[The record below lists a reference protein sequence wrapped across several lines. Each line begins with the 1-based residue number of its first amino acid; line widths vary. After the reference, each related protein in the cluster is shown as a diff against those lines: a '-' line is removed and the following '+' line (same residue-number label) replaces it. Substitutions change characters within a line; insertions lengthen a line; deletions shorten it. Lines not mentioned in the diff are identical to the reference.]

1 MAKAKV
7 HPVEQAILK
16 ATKLKRKKKQ
26 DEQEFLT
33 EVVVAV
39 NELEEADF
47 EALPEDAQLWYNAA
61 ATAYQDDEELPA
73 FDADLTQSDEDEEE
87 EESED
92 ESDEEE
98 ESGDDAD
105 ADEGD
110 ADEEEESEDE
120 SDEGDADEEEPEE
133 EEEEEKPA
141 KKAKGKR
148 GPNKT
153 AKDAKGKKGK
163 AKDEDAPKRARKP
176 RGGPDGKPAVTGRIV
191 QLVTEHYP
199 DDISVKEMHAQL
211 ESEGYQIK
219 TNTVSIQ
226 GSFVKRV
233 VALLDEQGKLSGGKG
248 SGKGKGKKK

>member
-7 HPVEQAILK
+7 HPVEQAVLK

-92 ESDEEE
+92 DADADEEE

-105 ADEGD
+105 ADEES
-110 ADEEEESEDE
+110 EEEPEDE
-120 SDEGDADEEEPEE
+120 SDEGAADEEEPEEE

-153 AKDAKGKKGK
+153 AKDAKKG
-163 AKDEDAPKRARKP
+163 KDEDKPKRTRKP

-199 DDISVKEMHAQL
+199 DDISVKEMTAQL

>member
-16 ATKLKRKKKQ
+16 ATKLKRNKKQ

-87 EESED
+87 EA
-92 ESDEEE
+92 EE
-98 ESGDDAD
+98 
-105 ADEGD
+105 ADE
-110 ADEEEESEDE
+110 ADEEGDTDEDEESEEEPEDE
-120 SDEGDADEEEPEE
+120 SDEGVADEEEPEEE

-153 AKDAKGKKGK
+153 AKEKKGK

-199 DDISVKEMHAQL
+199 DDISVKEMYAQL

-233 VALLDEQGKLSGGKG
+233 VALLDEQGKLSVGGKAG
-248 SGKGKGKKK
+248 ASKGKGKKK